1 LIDPAMLRPGRFD
14 EIIELGLPDE
24 DARKQILAV
33 HLRNKPL
40 GENIQVDEIAAQC
53 QDASGA
59 ELAAVC
65 NRAALAALRRAVQQ
79 CTGDEVPT
87 KLSVRIEQYD
97 FDEVIAEMFGVEA
110 IR

>member
-1 LIDPAMLRPGRFD
+1 
-14 EIIELGLPDE
+14 
-24 DARKQILAV
+24 
-33 HLRNKPL
+33 
-40 GENIQVDEIAAQC
+40 
-53 QDASGA
+53 
-59 ELAAVC
+59 VC

-79 CTGDEVPT
+79 CTGDEIPT